1 MVKAGPMM
9 LSASIAYV
17 ELRSDVDPGQDA
29 AVLGVREECVE
40 VLVLVACPE
49 RLEDGVATDAGEA

>member
-1 MVKAGPMM
+1 MM

-17 ELRSDVDPGQDA
+17 ELQSDVDPGQDV
-29 AVLGVREECVE
+29 AVLGAHEECVE
-40 VLVLVACPE
+40 VSVLVTWLE

>member
-1 MVKAGPMM
+1 MM